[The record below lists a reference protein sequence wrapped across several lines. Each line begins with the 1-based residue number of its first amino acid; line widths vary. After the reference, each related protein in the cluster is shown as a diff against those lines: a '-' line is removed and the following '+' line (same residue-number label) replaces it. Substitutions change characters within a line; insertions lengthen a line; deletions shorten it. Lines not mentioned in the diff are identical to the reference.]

1 MRIPKKK
8 SKFIEG
14 VFHPMYKDKYKGSF
28 PIIYRSSWELGMFRF
43 LDRSSACVSWGSE
56 STVVQYFF
64 QGKAHRYFI
73 DLTATMKTKDG
84 IKKFLIEIK
93 PYRQTIP
100 PVPSPKKS
108 KKTVITENFNYEKNM
123 AKWQA
128 AREYARVKGCEF
140 IIFTEKDI
148 GIDK

>member
-1 MRIPKKK
+1 MTIEMNEEMVSEVEIQQILNEYHKKQLIENLTGPCASFVLHFVLLLLMFIFIVSQPKKK
-8 SKFIEG
+8 QPEIMVNIVE
-14 VFHPMYKDKYKGSF
+14 V
-28 PIIYRSSWELGMFRF
+28 E
-43 LDRSSACVSWGSE
+43 
-56 STVVQYFF
+56 T
-64 QGKAHRYFI
+64 
-73 DLTATMKTKDG
+73 
-84 IKKFLIEIK
+84 IEIK